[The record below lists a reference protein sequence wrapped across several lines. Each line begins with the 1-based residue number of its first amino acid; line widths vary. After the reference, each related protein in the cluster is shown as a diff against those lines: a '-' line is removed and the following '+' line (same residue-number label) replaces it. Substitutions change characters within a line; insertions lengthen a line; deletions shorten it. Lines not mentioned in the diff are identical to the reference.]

1 MIAFSWKEAKKEAI
15 KHMKYRIAVYEKGGR
30 NMEATRL
37 KEKVK
42 RLIEDDQ

>member
-15 KHMKYRIAVYEKGGR
+15 KHMKYRIGIYEKGGR

-37 KEKVK
+37 KEKLARFVK
-42 RLIEDDQ
+42 DEQ